1 MMEESLFLKFCKYV
15 DKTIFSK
22 ENVGETVAFIVDQT
36 FIDDFC
42 KEAGVKE
49 DVLLSEVRARHYS
62 VYSRNDILSIK
73 GIIAIQLYAA
83 TKRDDSDEMT
93 ERNYRDRFVQLLKW
107 TLKDFNTWMEDNQ
120 EKCWNRLYDWCDKND
135 FRIAKCEFKTG
146 SGRFVQFPLQQA
158 ARIFTQK
165 DLKYI
170 AYYFVKN
177 NLQPGEDIQEEDFW
191 RILSKKGLSLYIK
204 TNHGR
209 KLMGNEEYAQDA
221 PRQVYNY
228 YLKWDGSYI
237 NPITEKTKRLNAEK
251 FFLYLKGDFSS
262 VDVRDERM
270 NLEQRIELN
279 NSLRS
284 SLEQYYRFKRPCC
297 IIFHKNDIY
306 DDYWEETR
314 YLEKEEEG
322 LALIIDEPIF
332 QWHSVTRTHP
342 EFCNSKLIF
351 SYGYGKIKIYQF
363 SFSDSD
369 QLSNYF
375 STEKLF
381 SLDGGLKIGR
391 MKFMRGG
398 APILRLFTRTAFYI
412 DGERLDKNL
421 EGGGLN
427 LNYLPIGKHTIK
439 IPNSRKVEFEILEPI
454 SGRTKWSLDFNR
466 WIFDMSKGLWSSD
479 KCEDGIVGLDFSLI
493 KMATFGCEHSES
505 DITRW
510 ARFHLSG
517 QCAENE
523 NNIAIKLLSK

>member
-1 MMEESLFLKFCKYV
+1 MEESLFLKFCKYV

-284 SLEQYYRFKRPCC
+284 SLEQYYKFKRPCC

-363 SFSDSD
+363 SFPDSD

-421 EGGGLN
+421 EKGGLN

-454 SGRTKWSLDFNR
+454 SGRTEWSLDFNR
-466 WIFDMSKGLWSSD
+466 WIFDMSKRRWSSD

>member
-1 MMEESLFLKFCKYV
+1 MEDSLFLKFCKYV

-22 ENVGETVAFIVDQT
+22 ESVGETVAFIVDQT

-49 DVLLSEVRARHYS
+49 DVLLSEVRTRHYS
-62 VYSRNDILSIK
+62 VYSCNDILSIK

-83 TKRDDSDEMT
+83 TKRDDSYEMT

-107 TLKDFNTWMEDNQ
+107 TLKNFNTWMEDNQ
-120 EKCWNRLYDWCDKND
+120 EKCWNRLYNWCDKND

-165 DLKYI
+165 DLKHI
-170 AYYFVKN
+170 AYYFVEN

-191 RILSKKGLSLYIK
+191 RILSKTDLPSYIK

-209 KLMGNEEYAQDA
+209 KLMGNREYVQDA

-262 VDVRDERM
+262 VDVRNERM
-270 NLEQRIELN
+270 NLERRIDLN

-297 IIFHKNDIY
+297 IIFHKDDTY

-314 YLEKEEEG
+314 YLGKQEEG
-322 LALIIDEPIF
+322 LALIIDEPISESP
-332 QWHSVTRTHP
+332 SVTYYKRNA
-342 EFCNSKLIF
+342 EFRDSKLIF
-351 SYGYGKIKIYQF
+351 SHEKIRIYQF

-369 QLSNYF
+369 LLSNYF
-375 STEKLF
+375 STERLF

-391 MKFMRGG
+391 MKFMRDG
-398 APILRLFTRTAFYI
+398 APILRLFTNTVFYI
-412 DGERLDKNL
+412 DGEKHDKKL
-421 EGGGLN
+421 EGGCLN

-454 SGRTKWSLDFNR
+454 SGCTEWSLDFNR
-466 WIFDMSKGLWSSD
+466 WFFDRSNGLWSSY
-479 KCEDGIVGLDFSLI
+479 KCEDGIVGLDFYLI

>member
-1 MMEESLFLKFCKYV
+1 MEESLFQKFCKYV

-42 KEAGVKE
+42 KEAGVE
-49 DVLLSEVRARHYS
+49 ECVLLHEVRTRHYS
-62 VYSRNDILSIK
+62 VHSSKDILSIK

-83 TKRDDSDEMT
+83 TKRDDSHKMT
-93 ERNYRDRFVQLLKW
+93 ERNYRDRLNQLLNW
-107 TLKDFNTWMEDNQ
+107 NLSDLQIWMRNNQ
-120 EKCWNRLYDWCDKND
+120 EKCWNTLYSWCDDHD
-135 FRIAKCEFKTG
+135 FKISKCEFKTG
-146 SGRFVQFPLQQA
+146 YGRYVQFPLQQA

-170 AYYFVKN
+170 AYYFVKSKI
-177 NLQPGEDIQEEDFW
+177 QPGEDIQEDDFW
-191 RILSKKGLSLYIK
+191 RILSKNDIPSYVK

-209 KLMGNEEYAQDA
+209 KLMENGEYAQDA

-237 NPITEKTKRLNAEK
+237 NPITENTKILNAEK

-270 NLEQRIELN
+270 NLEHRIELN

-284 SLEQYYRFKRPCC
+284 SLEPYYRFKRPCC

-332 QWHSVTRTHP
+332 QRSSVTHYRAYP
-342 EFCNSKLIF
+342 EFCNSKFIF
-351 SYGYGKIKIYQF
+351 SYGKIRIYQF
-363 SFSDSD
+363 SFAD

-375 STEKLF
+375 SLEKSF
-381 SLDGGLKIGR
+381 SLEGGLRIGR
-391 MKFMRGG
+391 MQFLRGG
-398 APILRLFTRTAFYI
+398 APILRLLTNSVFYI
-412 DGERLDKNL
+412 DGERPDKSL
-421 EGGGLN
+421 EGGCLN

-439 IPNSRKVEFEILEPI
+439 IPNSRKVEFEISEPV
-454 SGRTKWSLDFNR
+454 SGQTDWSPDFNR
-466 WIFDMSKGLWSSD
+466 WVFDRTEGLWSSD
-479 KCEDGIVGLDFSLI
+479 RRTEGIVGLDFSLI
-493 KMATFGCEHSES
+493 KMVAQSSENAES

-510 ARFHLSG
+510 ARLHLTG
-517 QCAENE
+517 QCDKNE
-523 NNIAIKLLSK
+523 NNLAIKLLSK